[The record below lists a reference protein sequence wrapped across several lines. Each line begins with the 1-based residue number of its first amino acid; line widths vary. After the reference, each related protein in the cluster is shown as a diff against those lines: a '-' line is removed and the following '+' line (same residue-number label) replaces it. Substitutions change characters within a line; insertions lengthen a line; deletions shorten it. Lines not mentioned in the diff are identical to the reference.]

1 MESEKS
7 TPNQLTFIGGGCLA
21 QALISG
27 IYSTTSGWRDGCKI
41 SVTARRWEQIDELKA
56 KFPLATVTNN
66 NLDPA
71 IWSTVTSQQSDSHV
85 VLICTLPI
93 DVPKICLELA
103 SIIKTL
109 DVASRPTVVTMCP
122 GISVAQLQ
130 SWLPE
135 ETPIVR
141 SMPNTPVMCRQGATA
156 LFPSDRALSRIE
168 LVAAVF
174 REVSPAISVLP
185 QESLLDVVAAISGSA
200 PAHFYYLIESMIAA
214 AESHGLPTDIARS
227 LIVQSCVGSGLLSQ
241 ETDRSIHTLRKDVCV
256 PGGSTEKA
264 INYLAE
270 NSFPKIVQDAVG
282 KSLRANREMG
292 RVG

>member
-1 MESEKS
+1 MEPGKS
-7 TPNQLTFIGGGCLA
+7 TPDQLTFIGGGCLA

-27 IYSTTSGWRDGCKI
+27 IYSTNSSWRDGCKI
-41 SVTARRWEQIDELKA
+41 SVTARRQEQIDELKA
-56 KFPLATVTNN
+56 KFPLANVTNN
-66 NLDPA
+66 NLDST

-93 DVPKICLELA
+93 DVPKVCLELA
-103 SIIKTL
+103 AIIKTL
-109 DVASRPTVVTMCP
+109 DVTSRPTVVTMCP

-174 REVSPAISVLP
+174 REVSPAISVLS

>member
-1 MESEKS
+1 S

-27 IYSTTSGWRDGCKI
+27 IYSTNTSWRDGCKI
-41 SVTARRWEQIDELKA
+41 SVTARRQERIDELKA
-56 KFPLATVTNN
+56 KFPLATVTSN

-71 IWSTVTSQQSDSHV
+71 IWSTATSQQSDSHV

-93 DVPKICLELA
+93 DVPKVCLELA
-103 SIIKTL
+103 GIIKTL
-109 DVASRPTVVTMCP
+109 DVTSRPTVVTMCP

-135 ETPIVR
+135 ETPVVR

-156 LFPSDRALSRIE
+156 LFPSDSALSRIE

-200 PAHFYYLIESMIAA
+200 PAHFYYLIESMITA

-227 LIVQSCVGSGLLSQ
+227 LI
-241 ETDRSIHTLRKDVCV
+241 
-256 PGGSTEKA
+256 
-264 INYLAE
+264 
-270 NSFPKIVQDAVG
+270 
-282 KSLRANREMG
+282 
-292 RVG
+292 